1 MAMDATTKRDGA
13 RRALLPKNEPT
24 KNDSKGES
32 KPERLKAERQT
43 SSPGTIV
50 SSAAMPPASRRKVR
64 VLPPAEIA
72 AADLA
77 ASEAEGST
85 PTPPPGVDG
94 RALDVSHRGGRGTD
108 VRGLD
113 ATPRIE
119 ARTTGASGSTR
130 TGKRSGARTTSL
142 RSFQGGASAQ
152 TELMVGIAYDL
163 KADFERAARRVD
175 GELPEDAFEEYDSEA
190 TVAALEDA
198 LASNG
203 YQSRRLGSGRA
214 FLSQIM
220 AGPGDIVFNIA
231 EGFGTRSREA
241 HVPSALEMLGVP
253 YTHSDPLT
261 LALTLDKAMAKRVA
275 AAAGVPT
282 PRFAVVEYLE
292 DARGLDLS
300 YPRIAKPLFEG
311 SSMGIRKHSRV
322 TNNEDFMELIEQ
334 LLRDYREPVLV
345 EEFASGPE
353 FTVGI
358 LGSGASASVIGAMEI
373 VPRNCS
379 TSEFVYSL
387 EVKRNY
393 LEEVAYH
400 VPPKRPT
407 ELVRTVEAV
416 ALAAYRALGCRDV
429 ARVDVRI
436 GDDGEPK
443 FLEVNPLPGL
453 NPVTGDLVILAR
465 GNGISY
471 HELIGRI
478 VEGARL
484 RQSI

>member
-1 MAMDATTKRDGA
+1 MAIDMTTKREGT
-13 RRALLPKNEPT
+13 RR
-24 KNDSKGES
+24 
-32 KPERLKAERQT
+32 T
-43 SSPGTIV
+43 SNKK
-50 SSAAMPPASRRKVR
+50 SSAGEVLAPTPLASRRKVR
-64 VLPPAEIA
+64 VIADAEPATAPRPVERSLDVTPRLDVSPRLDVTPRVDA
-72 AADLA
+72 RRTT
-77 ASEAEGST
+77 EGGELGLRAPSSRGGARSRSLRAFGPNVST
-85 PTPPPGVDG
+85 PTD
-94 RALDVSHRGGRGTD
+94 LT
-108 VRGLD
+108 
-113 ATPRIE
+113 
-119 ARTTGASGSTR
+119 
-130 TGKRSGARTTSL
+130 
-142 RSFQGGASAQ
+142 
-152 TELMVGIAYDL
+152 VGIAYDL
-163 KADFERAARRVD
+163 KADFERAAMKIASEA
-175 GELPEDAFEEYDSEA
+175 ELPEDAFEEYDSEA

-198 LASNG
+198 LSSNG

-214 FLSQIM
+214 FLSRIM
-220 AGPGDIVFNIA
+220 QEPGDIVFNIA
-231 EGFGTRSREA
+231 EGYGTRSREA

-282 PRFAVVEYLE
+282 PRFAVVEHVD
-292 DARGLDLS
+292 DARGLDLA

-322 TNNEDFMELIEQ
+322 TNHEDFMELIEE
-334 LLRDYREPVLV
+334 LLRLYREPVLV

-358 LGSGASASVIGAMEI
+358 LGTGNTASVIGAMEI

-379 TSEFVYSL
+379 AAEFVYSL

-407 ELVRTVEAV
+407 ELVRQVENV

-429 ARVDVRI
+429 GRVDVRLSDE
-436 GDDGEPK
+436 GDPK

-478 VEGARL
+478 VDNARA
-484 RQSI
+484 RQSL